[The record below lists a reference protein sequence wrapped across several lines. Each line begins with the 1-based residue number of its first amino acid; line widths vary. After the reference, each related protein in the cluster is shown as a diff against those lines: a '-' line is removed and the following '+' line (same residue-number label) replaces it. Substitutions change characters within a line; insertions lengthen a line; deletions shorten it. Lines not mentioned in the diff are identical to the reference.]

1 MASAGPAWQVWAT
14 WQALATWLLLAFAI
28 IVFAIRFAS
37 PILDSDLF
45 WQMAYARQM
54 LERGT
59 LVLDHTAFSWTP
71 TSNAMVYCAWLAQ
84 FALYGLWTAFGI
96 NSLFALVYAALA
108 LNAWLLWRYARRRG
122 LALSPF
128 VVWVLLLVTLA
139 SGGVASAKPELFS
152 VVFTHVLLWS
162 YFQAK
167 HADQASERGA
177 VFYLALLPVTLL
189 VWVNT
194 HGGFILA
201 APVLAA
207 IVVGE
212 LINRWQS
219 NAAALSVRNL
229 RWLLAACGLCAMA
242 TLATPYGPEY
252 PRQLIADYL
261 LNAGARPDVAWNN
274 AYQSIFSTGAWQ
286 GYSVHLLVVML
297 ATLAVLIW
305 PAWRE
310 RQARRMRPDFV
321 PLLLV
326 LCTLPLYLLYLRS
339 MYVFV
344 AVFGY
349 VAVWLATPGPGA
361 VAVTTGIPQNSARA
375 AQVGCGLLVVALGTF
390 AIVDSVRRPY
400 DRHGWL
406 GFGVS
411 TLNPVEETAYLERA
425 GFRGRL
431 YNSFE
436 TGGYLLWK
444 LQPKVKV
451 LVDARSFPY
460 LSWFNDQYRWV
471 SGDFFD
477 AFLGKYPGADVALI
491 DYAKGPLL
499 RNFARS
505 PHWQAVFIGPGAAV
519 FVRRESEAAR
529 RLLPETSVALATLR
543 NAAGA
548 LALFDFARFAG
559 DYRAAWVVVDQLQS
573 TLALQ
578 ARGPQLAAQ
587 TAAAID
593 YRRAHRAARSGYFTE
608 AFDILNTAL
617 HGKVISEQE
626 KTTLALLRALSTGQV
641 ELEAGK
647 AARLETWL
655 QSLLAPLE

>member
-1 MASAGPAWQVWAT
+1 
-14 WQALATWLLLAFAI
+14 
-28 IVFAIRFAS
+28 
-37 PILDSDLF
+37 
-45 WQMAYARQM
+45 
-54 LERGT
+54 
-59 LVLDHTAFSWTP
+59 
-71 TSNAMVYCAWLAQ
+71 
-84 FALYGLWTAFGI
+84 
-96 NSLFALVYAALA
+96 
-108 LNAWLLWRYARRRG
+108 
-122 LALSPF
+122 
-128 VVWVLLLVTLA
+128 
-139 SGGVASAKPELFS
+139 
-152 VVFTHVLLWS
+152 
-162 YFQAK
+162 
-167 HADQASERGA
+167 
-177 VFYLALLPVTLL
+177 
-189 VWVNT
+189 
-194 HGGFILA
+194 
-201 APVLAA
+201 
-207 IVVGE
+207 
-212 LINRWQS
+212 
-219 NAAALSVRNL
+219 
-229 RWLLAACGLCAMA
+229 
-242 TLATPYGPEY
+242 
-252 PRQLIADYL
+252 
-261 LNAGARPDVAWNN
+261 
-274 AYQSIFSTGAWQ
+274 
-286 GYSVHLLVVML
+286 ML

-310 RQARRMRPDFV
+310 RQARRLRLDFV
-321 PLLLV
+321 PLLLA

-349 VAVWLATPGPGA
+349 VALWLAAPGPTA
-361 VAVTTGIPQNSARA
+361 VAVTTGILRNSARA
-375 AQVGCGLLVVALGTF
+375 AQVACGLLVAALGTF
-390 AIVDSVRRPY
+390 AIVDSVKRPH
-400 DRHGWL
+400 DRLGWL
-406 GFGVS
+406 GFGIS
-411 TLNPVEETAYLERA
+411 TLNPVEESAYLEGA

-444 LQPKVKV
+444 LQPEVKV
-451 LVDARSFPY
+451 MVDARSFPY
-460 LSWFNDQYRWV
+460 LSWFDDQYRWV

-477 AFLGKYPGADVALI
+477 GFLGKYPGADVALI

-505 PHWQAVFIGPGAAV
+505 PQWQAVFIGAGAAV

-578 ARGPQLAAQ
+578 ARGRELAAH

-641 ELEAGK
+641 GPEAGN
-647 AARLETWL
+647 AARLEVWL